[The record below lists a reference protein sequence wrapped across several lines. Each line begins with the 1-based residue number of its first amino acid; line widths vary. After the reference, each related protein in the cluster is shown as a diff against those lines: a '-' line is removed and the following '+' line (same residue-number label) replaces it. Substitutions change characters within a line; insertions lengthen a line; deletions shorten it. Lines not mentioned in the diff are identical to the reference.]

1 MSRTLSAQSWKI
13 DRRQSV
19 AVRAAKKE
27 PGPRPASTLLA
38 VARAAGVD
46 QSTASRVLRSDP
58 AVRVRPDTR
67 ERIKAAADELGY
79 VPSAIARSLVLR
91 KTMTLGLIIP
101 STANIVYAEIIKGA
115 ESAARANGYVL
126 LLTESSD
133 VGKADSAYRELV
145 LGGRVDGLLIGSG
158 TMRDSFPGKLVH
170 PGGRCLVLNRQI
182 KGPMPSVIED
192 DERGMALGVEKL
204 VSLGH
209 TRIACHAGPADV
221 DTARRRLAGF
231 TEGMRAAGLP
241 VPRGYV
247 PRTDF
252 DEAGGFEATRR
263 LLRLRNPPTAI
274 VESSLV
280 SAAGALAACHGE
292 GFRVPDDISLI
303 AFHDAKIAD
312 YLIPALTTIWMPLFE
327 LGKSATELLIDLI
340 HGREVPALQ
349 RVQNPAPRIIERKST
364 APPAAP

>member
-1 MSRTLSAQSWKI
+1 
-13 DRRQSV
+13 V
-19 AVRAAKKE
+19 AVKAPKE
-27 PGPRPASTLLA
+27 TSPRPASTLLA
-38 VARAAGVD
+38 VAQAAGVD

-58 AVRVRPDTR
+58 SVRVRPATR

-133 VGKADSAYRELV
+133 MGKADSAYRELV

-158 TMRDSFPGKLVH
+158 TMRDSLPEKLMQSGGKFLI
-170 PGGRCLVLNRQI
+170 LNRQI
-182 KGPMPSVIED
+182 KGPVPSIIED
-192 DERGMALGVEKL
+192 DQRGMALGVEKL

-241 VPRGYV
+241 VPRSYV
-247 PRTDF
+247 PRSQF
-252 DEAGGFEATRR
+252 DEAGGYEATQR

-280 SAAGALAACHGE
+280 AAAGALAACHEAGV
-292 GFRVPDDISLI
+292 RVPDDVSLI

-327 LGKSATELLIDLI
+327 LGKTATEFLIDLI
-340 HGREVPALQ
+340 HGREVPQLR
-349 RVQNPAPRIIERKST
+349 RVQDPSPRIIERKST
-364 APPAAP
+364 APPRR